1 MKSIRLEQAIS
12 DFLDH
17 AEIGRAQSP
26 RTIRNYLHYL
36 NRFAAFAGNI
46 PIEEIS
52 LEMIGKFR
60 LSLNR
65 LEDKK
70 GEQLLQG
77 KSQNYHIIALRA
89 FLKFLIRQGYDVLA
103 PEKVD
108 LAVSEA
114 REVSFLERDE
124 LESIMESVNVSTS
137 PGLRDR
143 AILEMLYSTGLR
155 VSEIAALNR
164 DSISLE
170 RQEFSVKGKGK
181 KTRIVFISDRCKE
194 WITRYLES
202 RTDNATSL
210 FVPARIGMEGRLS
223 TKAIEEIVRKYARL
237 AGIVKKVTPHTLRH
251 TFATQMLMKGADI
264 RSVQEFLGHASIA
277 TTQIYTHVTNAKL
290 REVHTK
296 FHQ

>member
-1 MKSIRLEQAIS
+1 MKTIRLEQAIS

-36 NRFAAFAGNI
+36 NRFAAFAGDI
-46 PIEEIS
+46 PISAID
-52 LEMIGKFR
+52 LEMIGKYR

-65 LEDKK
+65 LEDRN
-70 GEQLLQG
+70 GEQLLQA

-89 FLKFLIRQGYDVLA
+89 FLKYLIKQGYEVLA

-108 LAVSEA
+108 LAVTEA

-124 LESIMESVNVSTS
+124 LESIMESVDVSDS

-170 RQEFSVKGKGK
+170 RGEFSVKGKGK
-181 KTRIVFISDRCKE
+181 KTRIVFLSPRCKE
-194 WITRYLES
+194 WIGRYLDS
-202 RTDNATSL
+202 RRDNAVAL
-210 FVPARIGMEGRLS
+210 FVPAKIGMDGRLS

-251 TFATQMLMKGADI
+251 TFATQLLLNGADI
-264 RSVQEFLGHASIA
+264 RSVQELLGHASIA
-277 TTQIYTHVTNAKL
+277 TTQVYTHITNAKL
-290 REVHTK
+290 REVHSK